1 MTHSHAAK
9 LAAAWQRRAALHTAT
24 TTNAYRLINR
34 SGDGF
39 SDLAVDRYGDV
50 LVAHVYSQGV
60 KIAPPRAVLQALADR
75 VGAQAVY
82 IKYRPVQGNVL
93 DDRTK
98 RSLTP
103 IEPLIGR
110 VVERVDVIEN
120 GLHFIIH
127 PAEGLN

>member
-1 MTHSHAAK
+1 MTNPHAAK
-9 LAAAWQRRAALHTAT
+9 LEAAWQRRASLHTST

-39 SDLAVDRYGDV
+39 PELAVDRYGDV

-75 VGAQAVY
+75 VGARAVY
-82 IKYRPVQGNVL
+82 LKFRPVQGNVL
-93 DDRTK
+93 DDRAR

-103 IEPLIGR
+103 VKPLIGQI
-110 VVERVDVIEN
+110 VDRVD
-120 GLHFIIH
+120 
-127 PAEGLN
+127 